1 MTLPSQFREE
11 NSQNIFIYHYVEE
24 MIANYGKYIKEVF
37 DETDITRAELPF
49 LIRIRFSE
57 KTTQKE
63 LVELFKVSEGYTA
76 KLLRKFEDKGYITRC
91 EDPTNRRKKI
101 VELTD
106 AGIEKTD
113 ELIELID
120 NWELKVTSEMSDE
133 EINLLKSLL
142 FKVVS
147 S

>member
-1 MTLPSQFREE
+1 MKLPSQFKKE

-24 MIANYGKYIKEVF
+24 MMANYGKYIREVF
-37 DETDITRAELPF
+37 DETDITRSELPF

>member
-1 MTLPSQFREE
+1 MTLPSQFKTE

-24 MIANYGKYIKEVF
+24 MVGNYKNYMHEIF
-37 DETDITRAELPF
+37 QDNDISHAELPF
-49 LIRIRFSE
+49 LLRIRFND
-57 KTTQKE
+57 KPTQKD

-76 KLLRKFEDKGYITRC
+76 KLLRKFEDLGYITRR

-106 AGIEKTD
+106 EGIKKTD
-113 ELIELID
+113 ELIELIN
-120 NWELKVTSEMSDE
+120 NWEMKVTSEMSDE
-133 EINLLKSLL
+133 EVRLLKSLL

>member
-1 MTLPSQFREE
+1 MALDVKE
-11 NSQNIFIYHYVEE
+11 
-24 MIANYGKYIKEVF
+24 ANYNLLVDVNSKYNLYLK
-37 DETDITRAELPF
+37 
-49 LIRIRFSE
+49 
-57 KTTQKE
+57 QKE

>member
-1 MTLPSQFREE
+1 MTLPKQFQKE
-11 NSQNIFIYHYVEE
+11 NTENIFIYHYVEE
-24 MIANYGKYIKEVF
+24 MIASYGKYIKEVF
-37 DETDITRAELPF
+37 DESEITRSELPF
-49 LIRIRFSE
+49 LIRIRFNE

-76 KLLRKFEDKGYITRC
+76 KLLRKFEDLGYITRM
-91 EDPTNRRKKI
+91 EDPSNRRKKI

-106 AGIEKTD
+106 NGIEKTD

-120 NWELKVTSEMSDE
+120 NWETKVTSETSDDE
-133 EINLLKSLL
+133 VKQLKSLL

>member
-1 MTLPSQFREE
+1 MTLPSQFKTE

-37 DETDITRAELPF
+37 DESEITRAELPF

-76 KLLRKFEDKGYITRC
+76 KLLRKFEDLGYISRR

-106 AGIEKTD
+106 EGIKKTD
-113 ELIELID
+113 ELIKLID
-120 NWELKVTSEMSDE
+120 QWEKKVTTDMSDDE
-133 EINLLKSLL
+133 VKLLKSLL

>member
-1 MTLPSQFREE
+1 MTLPSQFKTE
-11 NSQNIFIYHYVEE
+11 NSQNILIYHYVEE

-37 DETDITRAELPF
+37 DESEITRTELPF

-76 KLLRKFEDKGYITRC
+76 KLLRKFEDLGYISRR

-106 AGIEKTD
+106 EGIRKTD
-113 ELIELID
+113 ELIKLIV
-120 NWELKVTSEMSDE
+120 NWERKVTSEMSDE
-133 EINLLKSLL
+133 EVKLLKSLL

>member
-1 MTLPSQFREE
+1 MVKLNCGS
-11 NSQNIFIYHYVEE
+11 NSQNILIYHYVEE

-37 DETDITRAELPF
+37 DESEITRTELPF

-76 KLLRKFEDKGYITRC
+76 KLLRKFEDLGYISRR

-106 AGIEKTD
+106 EGIRKTD
-113 ELIELID
+113 ELIKLIV
-120 NWELKVTSEMSDE
+120 NWERKVTSEMSDE
-133 EINLLKSLL
+133 EVKLLKSLL

>member
-1 MTLPSQFREE
+1 MKLPSQFKKE

-24 MIANYGKYIKEVF
+24 MVANYGKYIREVF
-37 DETDITRAELPF
+37 DETDITRSELPF

-76 KLLRKFEDKGYITRC
+76 KLLRKFEDLGYITRR

-106 AGIEKTD
+106 KGIEKTD
-113 ELIELID
+113 ELTRLID
-120 NWELKVTSEMSDE
+120 DWEIKVTSDMSDDE
-133 EINLLKSLL
+133 VKLLKRLL

>member
-1 MTLPSQFREE
+1 MKLPSQFKKE

-24 MIANYGKYIKEVF
+24 MMANYGKYIREVF
-37 DETDITRAELPF
+37 DETDITRSELPF
-49 LIRIRFSE
+49 LIRIRFRE

-76 KLLRKFEDKGYITRC
+76 KLLRKFEDLGYITRR

-106 AGIEKTD
+106 KGIEKTD
-113 ELIELID
+113 ELTRLID
-120 NWELKVTSEMSDE
+120 DWEIKVTSDMSDDE
-133 EINLLKSLL
+133 VKLLKRLL

>member
-1 MTLPSQFREE
+1 
-11 NSQNIFIYHYVEE
+11 
-24 MIANYGKYIKEVF
+24 MIANYRKYIKEVF

-120 NWELKVTSEMSDE
+120 SWELKVTSEMSDE
-133 EINLLKSLL
+133 EIRLLKSLL